1 MSSVTLGEMR
11 EGLEAVLDPNIGQS
25 SQANTVK
32 EASAVRACSLGV
44 KSALLAYITIGA
56 LSHEY

>member
-1 MSSVTLGEMR
+1 MKVVRGEA
-11 EGLEAVLDPNIGQS
+11 G
-25 SQANTVK
+25 QANLQGG
-32 EASAVRACSLGV
+32 APYDACQLREPLTPGACRLGV